1 MSDDVALDVV
11 DERHVPHVQELAQVV
26 QDAAASVGHA
36 GYASF
41 DDVPCWWGGKMTFK
55 SLNATLGYLQ

>member
-41 DDVPCWWGGKMTFK
+41 DDVPCWWGGKMTL
-55 SLNATLGYLQ
+55 SH